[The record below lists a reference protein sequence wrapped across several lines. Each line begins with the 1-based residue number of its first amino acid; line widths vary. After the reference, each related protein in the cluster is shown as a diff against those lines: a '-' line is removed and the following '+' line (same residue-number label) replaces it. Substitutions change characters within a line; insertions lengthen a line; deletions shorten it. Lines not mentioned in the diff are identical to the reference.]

1 MARRLIAL
9 LVVAACAGTLAGPA
23 SAAAPRYIMVSG
35 GEIAKPILLA
45 DWRENLRFETAALLA
60 PKAERPARL
69 PLRSRLTLS
78 LFWGWGERRPKNPS
92 LANQRGWL
100 YPAAGSRPALIALGV
115 NGRSVLRVVNGPLL
129 RILERHAVPT
139 G

>member
-9 LVVAACAGTLAGPA
+9 LAVAACAGTYAAPA

-35 GEIAKPILLA
+35 GAIAKPILLA
-45 DWRENLRFETAALLA
+45 DWSENLRFETAVLLA
-60 PKAERPARL
+60 PRAGPQARL

-78 LFWGWGERRPKNPS
+78 LFWGWGDHRPQSPS

-100 YPAAGSRPALIALGV
+100 YPAAGSRPALIALRVG
-115 NGRSVLRVVNGPLL
+115 GRSVLRVVNGPLV

-139 G
+139 R